1 MSPEPV
7 SPEPVSPDKS
17 ELLALAADVARRY
30 VAGERAGRASPDA
43 AAVAALDGFPPDAL
57 DHPIPAAEAVA
68 LLDRLGGPAAMRTT
82 GGRYFGFVNGGVDP
96 AGLAASVVAGA
107 WDQNL
112 ALPVM
117 SPVGAHLDATAARW
131 IVDLLGLPAG
141 ALASFCAGA
150 TVANLTAVVTARD
163 TLLGRA
169 GWDVRS
175 RGLAGAPPLA
185 VVTSAEIHAS
195 VGKAL
200 AVAGL
205 GLDTVTAVPTDASG
219 RLDPAAFAAVVG
231 PDAGPTLV
239 IVQAGNVNT
248 GHSDPFAAV
257 ADHLESTGVR
267 NRCWIHVDGAFG
279 LWAAAAPARRH
290 LVAGVD
296 RADSWATDAHKWLNA
311 PYDCGVVAVA
321 DPGTLRAAMSMDAAY
336 VSGAGDD
343 RPLMNLGIQMSQ
355 AARAVPVWAI
365 LATWGR
371 AGVAEAVERCC
382 GLADRFARRLA
393 DAGVEILAP
402 VVLNQ
407 ALAAFPGAESTD
419 AGTCDETTDAVIAAV
434 QADGAAWLGAT
445 TWQGRRA
452 MRISVSDTSTTGAD
466 VDTAADAVLRAWA
479 GVRQRG

>member
-1 MSPEPV
+1 MST
-7 SPEPVSPDKS
+7 DKG
-17 ELLALAADVARRY
+17 ELLARAAEAARRY
-30 VAGERAGRASPDA
+30 VAGERTGRASPD
-43 AAVAALDGFPPDAL
+43 VAALAALGGFPADAL
-57 DHPIPAAEAVA
+57 DHPIPPAEAIE

-117 SPVGAHLDATAARW
+117 SPVGAHLDAVAAGW

-163 TLLGRA
+163 TLLSRA
-169 GWDVRS
+169 GWDVRA

-195 VGKAL
+195 VRKAL

-205 GLDTVTAVPTDASG
+205 GLDTITTVPTDPSG
-219 RLDPAAFAAVVG
+219 RLDAAAFAATVG

-257 ADHLESTGVR
+257 ADHLEAAGVR
-267 NRCWIHVDGAFG
+267 SRCWIHVDGAFG
-279 LWAAAAPARRH
+279 LWAAASPARRH
-290 LVAGVD
+290 LVAGVE

-336 VSGAGDD
+336 VSGAGDE
-343 RPLMNLGIQMSQ
+343 RPLMNLGLQMSQ

-382 GLADRFARRLA
+382 RLADRFARRLA
-393 DAGVEILAP
+393 DGGVEILAP

-407 ALAAFPGAESTD
+407 ALASFAVADGANDENRGDDD
-419 AGTCDETTDAVIAAV
+419 AALTDAVIAAV
-434 QADGAAWLGAT
+434 QAEGTAWLGAT

-452 MRISVSDTSTTGAD
+452 MRISVSDTSTTEAD

-479 GVRQRG
+479 SVR

>member
-1 MSPEPV
+1 MTT
-7 SPEPVSPDKS
+7 DKG
-17 ELLALAADVARRY
+17 ELLALAAEAALRY
-30 VAGERAGRASPDA
+30 VAGERTGRASPGADA
-43 AAVAALDGFPPDAL
+43 LAGLDGFPTDAL
-57 DHPIPAAEAVA
+57 DHPIPAATAIE
-68 LLDRLGGPAAMRTT
+68 LLDRLGGPAAVRTT

-169 GWDVRS
+169 GWDVRA

-195 VGKAL
+195 VRKAL

-205 GLDTVTAVPTDASG
+205 GLDTVTVVPADASG
-219 RLDPAAFAAVVG
+219 RLDAAAFTAAVG
-231 PDAGPTLV
+231 PDADPTLV

-257 ADHLESTGVR
+257 ADHLETIGVR
-267 NRCWIHVDGAFG
+267 QRCWIHVDGAFG
-279 LWAAAAPARRH
+279 LWAAAAPERRH
-290 LVAGVD
+290 LVAGVE

-321 DPGTLRAAMSMDAAY
+321 DSATLRSAMSMDAAY
-336 VSGAGDD
+336 VTGAGDE
-343 RPLMNLGIQMSQ
+343 RPLMNLGLQMSQ

-371 AGVAEAVERCC
+371 AGVADAVERCC
-382 GLADRFARRLA
+382 RLADRFARRLA

-407 ALAAFPGAESTD
+407 ALASFGDD
-419 AGTCDETTDAVIAAV
+419 ALTDAVIAAV
-434 QADGAAWLGAT
+434 QAEGTTWLGAT

-479 GVRQRG
+479 TVRQPS

>member
-1 MSPEPV
+1 MTGGSRPT
-7 SPEPVSPDKS
+7 KA
-17 ELLALAADVARRY
+17 ELLARAAEAAGRY
-30 VAGERAGRASPDA
+30 VAAEREGRAGPDA
-43 AAVAALDGFPPDAL
+43 AAVAALAGFPADAL
-57 DHPIPAAEAVA
+57 DHPLPAADAID
-68 LLDRLGGPAAMRTT
+68 LLDRLGSPAAVRTT

-96 AGLAASVVAGA
+96 AGLAASVLAGA

-117 SPVGAHLDATAARW
+117 SPVGAHLDAQAAAW

-141 ALASFCAGA
+141 AIASFCAGA

-163 TLLGRA
+163 ALARRA
-169 GWDVRS
+169 GWDVRA

-185 VVTSAEIHAS
+185 VVTSTEIHAS
-195 VGKAL
+195 VNKAL

-205 GLDTVTAVPTDASG
+205 GLDTVTAIPTDGWG
-219 RLDPAAFAAVVG
+219 RLDAAAFAAAVG
-231 PDAGPTLV
+231 PETGPILV
-239 IVQAGNVNT
+239 IMQAGNVNT
-248 GHSDPFAAV
+248 GHSDPFDAV
-257 ADHLESTGVR
+257 IDHLQAVGVR
-267 NRCWIHVDGAFG
+267 DRCWVHVDGAFG
-279 LWAAAAPARRH
+279 LWAAAAPDRRH
-290 LVAGVD
+290 LVAGVE

-311 PYDCGVVAVA
+311 PYDCGLVAVA
-321 DPGTLRAAMSMDAAY
+321 DPGALRAALSMDAAY
-336 VSGAGDD
+336 VTGAGDE

-382 GLADRFARRLA
+382 QLADRFARRLA
-393 DAGVEILAP
+393 DSGAAILAP

-407 ALAAFPGAESTD
+407 ALASFAPGPDGD
-419 AGTCDETTDAVIAAV
+419 ATAGDAMTDAVIAAV
-434 QADGAAWLGAT
+434 QAEGTAWLGAT

-452 MRISVSDTSTTGAD
+452 MRISVSDTSTTEAD

-479 GVRQRG
+479 SVR